1 MEQARKKEKVSKE
14 ILNKIKNNYII
25 SPHAKQRLKE
35 RVRLLYGNTDINK
48 FVYNVLK
55 SKEKDAIYTYQKRRV
70 SVKKNKGSSDYLI
83 FDYDEKMDK
92 WILVSYVSLVKEF

>member
-1 MEQARKKEKVSKE
+1 MEEARKKEKVSKE

-25 SPHAKQRLKE
+25 SPHAKQRLRE

-48 FVYNVLK
+48 FVYSVLK

-70 SVKKNKGSSDYLI
+70 SLKKNKTARDYLI
-83 FDYDEKMDK
+83 FDFDEKTGK
-92 WILVSYVSLVKEF
+92 WVLVSYVSSVKEF